1 VKVEGNIFAGMGI
14 FLVPVTPIY
23 WYYSKDWTGTTAL
36 VLTFGLCA
44 LVGFY
49 LLFTA
54 KRIDVRPEDDP
65 TALIEDGAGELGFF
79 SPHSWWPLLVAG
91 AGAVATLGIVYG
103 MWLFALAVP
112 MFAYAVWGFVF
123 EYYRGEHAH

>member
-1 VKVEGNIFAGMGI
+1 MKVEGNIFAGMGI
-14 FLVPVTPIY
+14 FLIPVIPVY

-36 VLTFGLCA
+36 VLTFGLCF

-54 KRIDVRPEDDP
+54 KRIDARPEDDSS
-65 TALIEDGAGELGFF
+65 ALIEDAAGELGFF
-79 SPHSWWPLLVAG
+79 SPHSWWPLVLAG
-91 AGAVATLGIVYG
+91 TGAIGTLGLVFG
-103 MWLFALAVP
+103 LWLFVLAIPFFV
-112 MFAYAVWGFVF
+112 FATFGFVM